1 MVQQRD
7 RRGNRH
13 RQSHAEHLRQA
24 APQPPVGGV
33 SAAGGCQDDNNG
45 SGPAARGG
53 GGSPVATSDRKRT
66 GCSGA
71 DRHVHPRVAAADPVV
86 RALGRV
92 VLRGARGPRW
102 WPTSWN
108 EGPLLS
114 NEKATATAGKR
125 AIRLRRP
132 PLSWFPSV
140 AR

>member
-7 RRGNRH
+7 RRGNGS
-13 RQSHAEHLRQA
+13 RQSQAEALRTA
-24 APQPPVGGV
+24 AHQPPVGGV
-33 SAAGGCQDDNNG
+33 SSAGGCQDDNNG

-92 VLRGARGPRW
+92 VLRGARGPR
-102 WPTSWN
+102 P
-108 EGPLLS
+108 E
-114 NEKATATAGKR
+114 TALTETRKQGNTETR
-125 AIRLRRP
+125 RELRRTVT
-132 PLSWFPSV
+132 SRFRASVFP
-140 AR
+140 RFRCF